1 MIMPEL
7 QQPVSGMSEKM
18 RLIRFRM
25 NRETFRFS
33 DEIRLI
39 PRWLVYLVIVL
50 FIVAQAIAQLLNHFE
65 PFTGV
70 PPKWA
75 ALAVF
80 GIVTAAGVPIA
91 CVLLLFGYINRDAK
105 RRGMHSALWTLL
117 AILVPY
123 LIGVIIYFLLREP
136 LPFSCPQCGAVVGA
150 RLNYCSACGYSLHPT
165 CPQCKHEVREGDHFC
180 PHCAHRLAGA
190 AS

>member
-1 MIMPEL
+1 MSEL
-7 QQPVSGMSEKM
+7 QQPASGMSEKM

-25 NRETFRFS
+25 NREAFRFS

-39 PRWLVYLVIVL
+39 PRWLVYLVIGL
-50 FIVAQAIAQLLNHFE
+50 FIAAQAVAQIVNIFN

-75 ALAVF
+75 PLALS
-80 GIVTAAGVPIA
+80 GIVTAASIPIA
-91 CVLLLFGYINRDAK
+91 CLLFLFGYINRDAK

-136 LPFSCPQCGAVVGA
+136 LAFNCPQCGVAVSA
-150 RLNYCSACGYSLHPT
+150 RFNYCPGCGYNLHPT
-165 CPQCKHEVREGDHFC
+165 CPQCKHEVREGDRFC
-180 PHCAHRLAGA
+180 PQCAHQLASA
-190 AS
+190 TP

>member
-1 MIMPEL
+1 MPEP

-18 RLIRFRM
+18 RVIRFRM

-39 PRWLVYLVIVL
+39 PRWLVYLVIGL
-50 FIVAQAIAQLLNHFE
+50 FIVAQAVVQIVNHFD

-75 ALAVF
+75 PLALF
-80 GIVTAAGVPIA
+80 GIATAFGIPIA
-91 CVLLLFGYINRDAK
+91 CLLLLFGYINRDAK
-105 RRGMHSALWTLL
+105 RRGMHSVLWTLL

-136 LPFSCPQCGAVVGA
+136 RAFDCPQCGVAVSA
-150 RLNYCSACGYSLHPT
+150 RFNYCPACSCNLHPT
-165 CPQCKHEVREGDHFC
+165 CPQCKHQVREGDRFC
-180 PHCAHRLAGA
+180 PHCANALAGA
-190 AS
+190 TS

>member
-1 MIMPEL
+1 MSEL
-7 QQPVSGMSEKM
+7 QQPASGMSEKM

-25 NRETFRFS
+25 NREAFRFS

-39 PRWLVYLVIVL
+39 PRWLVYLVIGL
-50 FIVAQAIAQLLNHFE
+50 FIVAQAVAQIANVYGPLT
-65 PFTGV
+65 PA

-75 ALAVF
+75 PLALF
-80 GIVTAAGVPIA
+80 GIVTAIGVPIA
-91 CVLLLFGYINRDAK
+91 CLLFLFGYINRDAK

-136 LPFSCPQCGAVVGA
+136 LAFNCPQCGVAVSA
-150 RLNYCSACGYSLHPT
+150 RFNYCPGCGYNLHPT

-180 PHCAHRLAGA
+180 PQCAHQLASA
-190 AS
+190 TP

>member
-1 MIMPEL
+1 MPEL

-18 RLIRFRM
+18 RVIRFRM

-33 DEIRLI
+33 DEFRLI
-39 PRWLVYLVIVL
+39 PRWLVYLVIGL
-50 FIVAQAIAQLLNHFE
+50 FIVAQAVVQIANHFD

-75 ALAVF
+75 PLALL
-80 GIVTAAGVPIA
+80 GIVTAFGIPIA
-91 CVLLLFGYINRDAK
+91 CLLLLFGYINRDAK
-105 RRGMHSALWTLL
+105 RRGMHSVLWTLL

-136 LPFSCPQCGAVVGA
+136 RAFNCPQCGVAVSA
-150 RLNYCSACGYSLHPT
+150 RFNYCPACSCNLHPT
-165 CPQCKHEVREGDHFC
+165 CPQCKHEVREGDRFC
-180 PHCAHRLAGA
+180 PHCANALAGA
-190 AS
+190 TS